1 MSQLNV
7 VTSPVPFYRV
17 AAVSA
22 SVIAISGL
30 WVADGAMAYSYRL
43 LFVLGGIAAGMWLV
57 GRVGTSSSER
67 QWLRN
72 LFLFGL
78 AARIVLVVALYR
90 VFLVL
95 YPESKGLFFY
105 ELDANLFAKAAEAM
119 ADQWRA
125 TGIAPSASIPIYSTG
140 QFMDPEGLTLAYLIF
155 EGESLFELVVAHGLL
170 YLNAAV
176 YYLFGNDL
184 FLLVFLSCLSGALL
198 SIFLYSIASTFC
210 APATA
215 RMAALLATFY
225 PGLLLYSGVP
235 YKDIHTA
242 LLLTLVLW
250 TYLQLKEG
258 FRFWKAFV
266 LIAGFLALL
275 LVRLTIALPFATILL
290 LSGVLD
296 LRNTRRRQFML
307 ALGGF
312 TLVSL
317 PLFMTGLLAMA
328 SHAELLYGRIQG
340 SFGRATQSYGG
351 EGVTSFYR
359 LTAWGGENWVS
370 FLPAIFVTLGFVLIV
385 PFPGWVLL
393 HPDHPDVWLWLPEM
407 VLWHALLPFLFVGMY
422 RAWRGEVRVP
432 RILLITTGFSLI
444 ALSLGTLGS
453 MSAVY
458 YRVII
463 MPILLLLIAV
473 GLEGLQTSV
482 RAIYSIGHRLLA
494 GSYYFGLGLASIFYV
509 AYRWP

>member
-1 MSQLNV
+1 M
-7 VTSPVPFYRV
+7 TSPVPLYRV

-22 SVIAISGL
+22 SVIAVAGL
-30 WVADGAMAYSYRL
+30 WVADGPMAYAYRL
-43 LFVLGGIAAGMWLV
+43 LFVLGGIAAGMWLA
-57 GRVGTSSSER
+57 GRVGTSPSER

-72 LFLFGL
+72 LFLFAL

-105 ELDANLFAKAAEAM
+105 ELDPMLFANVGEAL
-119 ADQWRA
+119 ADQWMA
-125 TGIAPSASIPIYSTG
+125 TGIAPMASIPISSPG
-140 QFMDPEGLTLAYLIF
+140 QYVMLR
-155 EGESLFELVVAHGLL
+155 GESAFELVFSFGLL

-176 YYLFGNDL
+176 YYVFGNDL
-184 FLLVFLSCLSGALL
+184 FLLVSLSCLSGAIL
-198 SIFLYSIASTFC
+198 SMLIYSIASAFC

-215 RMAALLATFY
+215 RMAACLAAFY

-242 LLLTLVLW
+242 LLLTFVLW
-250 TYLQLKEG
+250 TYLQIKEG
-258 FRFWKAFV
+258 FRFWKAFL

-275 LVRLTIALPFATILL
+275 FIRWTVGLPFVITVL

-296 LRNTRRRQFML
+296 LRNTRRYGFML
-307 ALGGF
+307 ALGGL

-317 PLFMTGLLAMA
+317 SLFMAGLLTMA
-328 SHAELLYGRIQG
+328 SHAELLYETTQG
-340 SFGRATQSYGG
+340 SFDRATESYGE

-359 LTAWGGENWVS
+359 FTAWDIVNWGN
-370 FLPAIFVTLGFVLIV
+370 FLPAILVTLGLVLIV

-393 HPDHPDVWLWLPEM
+393 HPDQPEVWLWLPEM
-407 VLWHALLPFLFVGMY
+407 VLWHGLLPFLFIGMY
-422 RAWRGEVRVP
+422 RAWRGEVQVP

-482 RAIYSIGHRLLA
+482 RAICPIGYRLLA
-494 GSYYFGLGLASIFYV
+494 GSYYFGLGLANIFYV